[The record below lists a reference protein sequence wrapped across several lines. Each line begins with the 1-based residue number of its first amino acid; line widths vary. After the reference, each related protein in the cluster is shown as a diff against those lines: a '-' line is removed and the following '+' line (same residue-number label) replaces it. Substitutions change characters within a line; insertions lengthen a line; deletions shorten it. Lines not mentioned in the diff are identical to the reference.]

1 MDNGTDYRL
10 RILAEHSQELL
21 EEISAYCASKADAL
35 HAYELLVYTIRAHVA
50 LTREHFEHFEH
61 PGEGWIAYRN
71 AFDLYITA
79 CEAESEED
87 EP

>member
-10 RILAEHSQELL
+10 RILAEYSQELL

-35 HAYELLVYTIRAHVA
+35 HAYELLVYTIRIGKE
-50 LTREHFEHFEH
+50 LTWEHFEHFEH
-61 PGEGWIAYRN
+61 PGEGWSAYRN
-71 AFDLYITA
+71 AFDLYIA
-79 CEAESEED
+79 SCEAESEED